1 MSYKSSRIVAGSN
14 LLESI
19 HSYNVLHALWVDL
32 MSGLDE
38 VTNCSSILEGTSTT
52 AKRTGVTVVGQT
64 SQVFCIPLLSGVVG
78 HLMEKYLP
86 TGALT
91 GGDLR
96 LELTLESAN
105 TSVIFATGTNA
116 ALVPRWTMS
125 EMTME
130 LEYTELNSEAARM
143 LEQQNSG
150 GYFISFDSFQNFASA
165 VGAGENNINALIPA
179 RFSALKTLFTVARNQ
194 TAVVTAIGRSLTL
207 RRNPFLDAGSWYYNV
222 GGRHFPQTPVRRNV
236 EAYAEL
242 LKSVH
247 ALGCV
252 SGVPSLID
260 LSIWSGETGAF
271 IASADMESMIG
282 KSKLASAGVNTLS
295 INTHLIGDRSGT
307 SDALR
312 LDTFT
317 HFEGILIIQ
326 NGIAMVQF

>member
-1 MSYKSSRIVAGSN
+1 M
-14 LLESI
+14 
-19 HSYNVLHALWVDL
+19 
-32 MSGLDE
+32 
-38 VTNCSSILEGTSTT
+38 
-52 AKRTGVTVVGQT
+52 
-64 SQVFCIPLLSGVVG
+64 
-78 HLMEKYLP
+78 
-86 TGALT
+86 
-91 GGDLR
+91 
-96 LELTLESAN
+96 
-105 TSVIFATGTNA
+105 
-116 ALVPRWTMS
+116 
-125 EMTME
+125 
-130 LEYTELNSEAARM
+130 
-143 LEQQNSG
+143 
-150 GYFISFDSFQNFASA
+150 
-165 VGAGENNINALIPA
+165 GAGENNINALIPA

-260 LSIWSGETGAF
+260 LGIWSGETGAF

-295 INTHLIGDRSGT
+295 IITHLIGDRSGT

-312 LDTFT
+312 LDTFA
-317 HFEGILIIQ
+317 HFEGILII
-326 NGIAMVQF
+326 